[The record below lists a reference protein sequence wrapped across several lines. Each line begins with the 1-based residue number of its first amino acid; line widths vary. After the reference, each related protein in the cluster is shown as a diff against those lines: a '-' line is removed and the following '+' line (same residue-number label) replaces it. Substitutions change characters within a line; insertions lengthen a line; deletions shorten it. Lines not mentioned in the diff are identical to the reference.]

1 MKEKLSIIQ
10 IIVNGG
16 DARASSLKAIRSA
29 RKGNIE
35 EAENFMERAASSLAK
50 AHEVQTELIQSE
62 ARGES
67 IDISL
72 LIIHAQDHLMNA
84 LTVNEIALE
93 LIEEIKLRID
103 IEKKLKGDGV

>member
-1 MKEKLSIIQ
+1 MEDKLSIIQ

-29 RKGNIE
+29 RKGDIK
-35 EAENFMERAASSLAK
+35 EAESLMERAANSLAK
-50 AHEVQTELIQSE
+50 AHEVQTDLIQSE
-62 ARGES
+62 ARGET

-72 LIIHAQDHLMNA
+72 LVIHAQDHLMNA

-93 LIEEIKLRID
+93 LIEEIKLRIE
-103 IEKKLKGDGV
+103 IEKKLKGDDV